1 MNKELERL
9 KEVEARLITV
19 KNTYEN
25 ILPIWN
31 SVDRKKRDLDL
42 EIHHLVE
49 ERNKLLQGQLL
60 FNEEF

>member
-1 MNKELERL
+1 VNKELERL

>member
-1 MNKELERL
+1 MNKELQRL
-9 KEVEARLITV
+9 KEVEARLLTV

-31 SVDRKKRDLDL
+31 AVDRKRRDLDL
-42 EIHHLVE
+42 EIHRLVE
-49 ERNKLLQGQLL
+49 ERNTLVQGQLV